1 MDILVGEMAQN
12 NVGREVG
19 DAQMLRRKDA
29 RLRRNIALV
38 VGNGTMTDNQASDV
52 QVERSMAG
60 GIFRSQRI
68 EHELDV
74 HRALG
79 ILFVDVGVETEELG
93 RRNRN
98 LAILQRQEIEF
109 CRYARSTDHAVALL
123 VEHHHVIYDNAVE
136 EAQVHLSDT
145 YLSAEFLGQ
154 RTGYFRAD
162 EGLYWWH
169 VQQYDKQEIDSS
181 QRPYNAIDDMF

>member
-38 VGNGTMTDNQASDV
+38 VGNGTMPDNQTSDV

-79 ILFVDVGVETEELG
+79 ILLVDVGIEPEELG
-93 RRNRN
+93 R
-98 LAILQRQEIEF
+98 
-109 CRYARSTDHAVALL
+109 
-123 VEHHHVIYDNAVE
+123 
-136 EAQVHLSDT
+136 
-145 YLSAEFLGQ
+145 
-154 RTGYFRAD
+154 
-162 EGLYWWH
+162 
-169 VQQYDKQEIDSS
+169 
-181 QRPYNAIDDMF
+181 

>member
-79 ILFVDVGVETEELG
+79 ILLVDVGIEPEELG
-93 RRNRN
+93 R
-98 LAILQRQEIEF
+98 
-109 CRYARSTDHAVALL
+109 
-123 VEHHHVIYDNAVE
+123 
-136 EAQVHLSDT
+136 
-145 YLSAEFLGQ
+145 
-154 RTGYFRAD
+154 
-162 EGLYWWH
+162 
-169 VQQYDKQEIDSS
+169 
-181 QRPYNAIDDMF
+181 